1 MAWEAGDVRQLEVDL
16 MRGLRDRVAALVT
29 LLGMSALGCAPS
41 DGGAGGQAATDC
53 ALAVRLDGMQYVEY
67 GFTDHAASKWGQA
80 EDSACDDM
88 GRNPRGSY
96 FPGNP
101 RRVDVWSFDGQD
113 PRKVLGVR
121 ERTGTLRVF
130 IAQDVGRAKAG
141 AIVEALG
148 EPSGRQER

>member
-1 MAWEAGDVRQLEVDL
+1 
-16 MRGLRDRVAALVT
+16 
-29 LLGMSALGCAPS
+29 
-41 DGGAGGQAATDC
+41 
-53 ALAVRLDGMQYVEY
+53 MQYVEY

-130 IAQDVGRAKAG
+130 IAQDVGRAKAA

-148 EPSGRQER
+148 EPSGTQER

>member
-16 MRGLRDRVAALVT
+16 MRGLRDRVAA

-130 IAQDVGRAKAG
+130 IAQDVGRAKAA
-141 AIVEALG
+141 AIVEALE
-148 EPSGRQER
+148 EPSGTQER